1 MKNILT
7 KKAMTLFELL
17 AVIVIIGIIAAI
29 AFPTVNRLIKNS
41 RMDTVV
47 AQANMF
53 VSAAKTEAL
62 AEYVISEKSGTYV
75 FTIGDVDDV
84 DVEEYVEEIVEEIEL
99 DTDFQDVTKGYVVV
113 VVSSEG
119 NIESV
124 VLIVFEYNGFNLKE
138 PVTIVGKESENPEKL
153 SRKHFE

>member
-1 MKNILT
+1 
-7 KKAMTLFELL
+7 MTLFELL
-17 AVIVIIGIIAAI
+17 AVIVILGIIAAI

-62 AEYVISEKSGTYV
+62 AGYVISEKSGKYV
-75 FTIGDVDDV
+75 FTIGYGEEEEVKEDDAGATK
-84 DVEEYVEEIVEEIEL
+84 IEL

-113 VVSSEG
+113 EVDSEG
-119 NIESV
+119 NIKSV
-124 VLIVFEYNGFNLKE
+124 VLKEFEYNGFSLKAL
-138 PVTIVGKESENPEKL
+138 VTIVGNQSRKL
-153 SRKHFE
+153 SRDDFDLSDDSKS

>member
-17 AVIVIIGIIAAI
+17 AVIVILGIIAAI

-62 AEYVISEKSGTYV
+62 AEYVNSGKSGKYV
-75 FTIGDVDDV
+75 FTIGDVTV
-84 DVEEYVEEIVEEIEL
+84 NEEGEYEEIEL

-113 VVSSEG
+113 EVDSEG
-119 NIESV
+119 NIKSV
-124 VLIVFEYNGFNLKE
+124 VLKGFEYNGFNLKD
-138 PVTIVGKESENPEKL
+138 PVTIVGNQSKKL
-153 SRKHFE
+153 SRDDFELSDDSEE

>member
-17 AVIVIIGIIAAI
+17 AVIVILGIIAAI

-53 VSAAKTEAL
+53 VNAAKTEAL
-62 AEYVISEKSGTYV
+62 AEYVNSGKSGTYV
-75 FTIGDVDDV
+75 FTIGEVV
-84 DVEEYVEEIVEEIEL
+84 VEEGEDAEKIKL
-99 DTDFQDVTKGYVVV
+99 DTDFQDVTIGYVVV
-113 VVSSEG
+113 VVHSEG
-119 NIESV
+119 SITSV
-124 VLIVFEYNGFNLKE
+124 VLKKFEYNGFNLQAS
-138 PVTIVGKESENPEKL
+138 VTIVGEEPEKL
-153 SRKHFE
+153 SRNHFLE